1 MMKYIFCIIALL
13 VQPLSAWNIYHKQD
27 KRKAALKMPML
38 YFSGVYLVVQLYVFF
53 KYCIRF
59 PVGMEKY
66 SYLVQGAILAVFI
79 VIELAM
85 FGSKK
90 YIEDIQQKE
99 QDSIRD
105 VKGLIR
111 NLEIC
116 RAGVPDMKNRN
127 YIDKLLEKM
136 RYSDPVSSQ
145 AVARENQRIYELI
158 EELSEI
164 TEREAFEKKCGE
176 IAKQLETR
184 KIKNVKEQG

>member
-13 VQPLSAWNIYHKQD
+13 VQPLSAWNVYHKQD
-27 KRKAALKMPML
+27 KRKAALKMPMI
-38 YFSGVYLVVQLYVFF
+38 YFSGVYLAVQFYVFF
-53 KYCIRF
+53 KYCMRF
-59 PVGMEKY
+59 PESMEQY
-66 SYLVQGAILAVFI
+66 SYMIQGAILVVFI
-79 VIELAM
+79 LIELAM
-85 FGSKK
+85 FGSNK

-105 VKGLIR
+105 FKGLIR

-116 RAGVPDMKNRN
+116 RASVSDMENQKH
-127 YIDKLLEKM
+127 IDKLIEKM
-136 RYSDPVSSQ
+136 RYSDPVSNQ

-164 TEREAFEKKCGE
+164 TEREAFEKKCSE
-176 IAKQLETR
+176 IAKQLEIR